1 MRRLPMQ
8 VITHAAT
15 IQRLQ
20 TADAAVSRLQETV
33 DRSLRDKTEAEAKQ
47 VGFSLIIAF
56 AELRDVGQG
65 LILSAAYTAR
75 HDFQI

>member
-1 MRRLPMQ
+1 MQ

-33 DRSLRDKTEAEAKQ
+33 DQSLRDKTEAEAKQ

-56 AELRDVGQG
+56 AELRGRWTRLNIVCS
-65 LILSAAYTAR
+65 LYSTA
-75 HDFQI
+75 